1 MEMDFLGPRSSPWQP
16 MPMPPVPRRSD
27 GGEPWRFAAPPPMML
42 HAPDVPAAAHRHPAA
57 PPSEVTDF
65 DRGPI

>member
-16 MPMPPVPRRSD
+16 MRMPPVPRRNGG

-42 HAPDVPAAAHRHPAA
+42 HAPDVPAAHRHPVA
-57 PPSEVTDF
+57 PSSEV
-65 DRGPI
+65 RASN